1 MALDRDKLTVKQ
13 NDQIRCILECSMH
26 LTQVLNSILLHSKL
40 KVHKVEVF
48 MYYTPHTT
56 YIEQIIVS
64 IIVKTY
70 LESP

>member
-1 MALDRDKLTVKQ
+1 
-13 NDQIRCILECSMH
+13 MH